1 MRHEVFSSET
11 FLSVCVQWAGWSDDP
26 AVARFGPARRNSTI
40 VHYCTAGA
48 GFYNGHSVHAGQGF
62 IIRPGDWEEYH
73 PDEKNPWTFFWL
85 VISAPDPEQI
95 LRFYDENPET
105 HVFDYDFVSDVRDM
119 QRWLSAHSSA
129 RPQGLKNWTL
139 LMRLL
144 DLHLA
149 HEKRAPSPAAGY
161 AEYAR
166 SYIEY
171 HASSRVTVN
180 DVARKIG
187 VSASYLYR
195 IFTAAYGCSPR
206 QFLNECRL
214 RRARE
219 LLGAGESVAETAR
232 AAGYDDA
239 LEFSR
244 FFKAH
249 TGLSPSDYAAKKS
262 GRGQ

>member
-1 MRHEVFSSET
+1 MRHEMFSSET
-11 FLSVCVQWAGWSDDP
+11 FLSVCVHWVGWSGDP
-26 AVARFGPARRNSTI
+26 AVTRYGPARRESTI
-40 VHYCTAGA
+40 IHYCTAGA
-48 GFYNGHSVHAGQGF
+48 GFYNGHSVRAGQGF

-95 LRFYDENPET
+95 LSFYDENPET
-105 HVFDYDFVSDVRDM
+105 HVFDYDFVSDVRDL
-119 QRWLSAHSSA
+119 QRWIDAHSA
-129 RPQGLKNWTL
+129 GKPQGMKNWTVL
-139 LMRLL
+139 IKLI
-144 DLHLA
+144 DLHCA
-149 HEKRAPSPAAGY
+149 HVRRAPSPAAGY

-180 DVARKIG
+180 DVARRIG

-195 IFTAAYGCSPR
+195 VFTAAYSCSPR

-219 LLGAGESVAETAR
+219 TLDAGESVSEAAR

-244 FFKAH
+244 FFKKHA
-249 TGLSPSDYAAKKS
+249 GLSPSAYAAKKS
-262 GRGQ
+262 GRGR